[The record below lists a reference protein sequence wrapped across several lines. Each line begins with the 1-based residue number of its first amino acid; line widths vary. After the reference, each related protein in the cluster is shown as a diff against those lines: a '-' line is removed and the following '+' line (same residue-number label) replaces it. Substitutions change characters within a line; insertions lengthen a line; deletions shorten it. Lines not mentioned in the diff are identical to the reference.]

1 MATAERSVPHRIE
14 SETKIDTHQR
24 NLAELAARHAIAE
37 EGGGAERRERERKA
51 GKLSARERVEFLLDE
66 GTFEETDKFVTHRAT
81 DFGMAE
87 QRVPGDG
94 FITGYGRVHGRVV
107 FVFAQ
112 DFTVFG
118 GSLSEANAA
127 KIVKIMD
134 MAMRVGA
141 PVVGL
146 NDSGGARIQEGVV
159 SLAGYTDIFLRNTL
173 ASGVVPQIS
182 AILGPCAGGAVYSPA
197 ITDFTV
203 MTEKT
208 SYMFVTGPDVIKTV
222 THEDVTKDALG
233 GAVTHNEISG
243 VAHFMAHDDQE
254 CLATVR
260 ELLSFLPSNNLDD
273 PPRKATQDDPVRADV
288 ALDTIVPTESNQ
300 PYDMVNVIGRVVD
313 DGYFFQV
320 QEHFARNIVVGFA
333 RMAGRTVGVVAN
345 QPAFLAGV
353 LDINASVKGARFV
366 RFCDAFNIPLIT
378 FEDVPG
384 FMPGIQQEHGGI
396 IRHGAK
402 LLYAFAEATV
412 PKLTVITRKAYG
424 GAYCVMSSK
433 HLRTDVNLAWPTAEI
448 AVMGPEGA
456 VNIVYKRELDATLRQ
471 TEAVWPQ
478 GKLFTEEEKMAVLA
492 EARKEKVEEFR
503 ERFAN
508 PYVAAER
515 GYIDA
520 VIRPSET
527 RRRLNAALDM
537 LATKREKIPAKKHGN
552 IPL

>member
-1 MATAERSVPHRIE
+1 MATVERPVSQTA
-14 SETKIDTHQR
+14 SSAKFDGHQR

-37 EGGGAERRERERKA
+37 EGGGVERRERERKA
-51 GKLSARERVEFLLDE
+51 GKLSARERIDFLLDE

-81 DFGMAE
+81 DFGMAD

-134 MAMRVGA
+134 MAMQVGA
-141 PVVGL
+141 PIVGL

-273 PPRKATQDDPVRADV
+273 APRKATQDDPARADA
-288 ALDTIVPTESNQ
+288 ALDTIIPTESNQ
-300 PYDMVNVIGRVVD
+300 PYDMVDVIARVVD

-333 RMAGRTVGVVAN
+333 RLAGRPVGVVAN

-456 VNIVYKRELDATLRQ
+456 VNIVYKRELDAIVRQ
-471 TEAVWPQ
+471 AEAVWPQ
-478 GKLFTEEEKMAVLA
+478 GKPFTEEEKLAVLA
-492 EARKEKVEEFR
+492 EARQEKVEEFR

-527 RRRLNAALDM
+527 RRRLNTALDM
-537 LATKREKIPAKKHGN
+537 LATKRDKNPAKKHGN